1 LKILLIHTKYQFQGG
16 EDAVVEQELHL
27 LKQLHEIE
35 ILYFQNQGG
44 WKGALQFL
52 GSFWNILATRKVKQK
67 IQEFRPDL
75 VHVHNWHFAIG
86 PMFFRE
92 INRFG
97 IPIVHTVHNYRLL
110 CPSAILLHKGN
121 LFTNSLSES
130 FPWKAVR
137 NKVYRSSAAQTFWLA
152 FVVWFH
158 KKIGTWK
165 KIDSYV
171 CLTPFAVELFQ
182 ESKFGISKDRFVVK
196 PNFTGGIKV
205 PHCMEREAHFLF
217 IGRLSE
223 EKGIET
229 LLNAFKGSPFLLK
242 IAGDG
247 PLKELVLNTIKQ
259 SSNISYLGNLTNA
272 KVTEELQKTQALI
285 FPSVWYET
293 FGLVNIEAFANE
305 TPVLACN
312 IGAPQSLIID
322 GYNGFHFEPGNIND
336 LKETVIKFAA
346 LSTAEKKK
354 MGLNAFQNYK
364 SYYSPEMQQG
374 YFDAIY
380 HSVLKKK

>member
-1 LKILLIHTKYQFQGG
+1 MKILVIHTHYQLHGG
-16 EDAVVEQELHL
+16 EDTVVKQEMKL
-27 LKQLHEIE
+27 LKQHHIVEVLC
-35 ILYFQNQGG
+35 FQNQAG
-44 WKGALQFL
+44 WQGALQFL
-52 GSFWNILATRKVKQK
+52 CSIWNIGSAKTVRKK
-67 IQEFRPDL
+67 IQEFKPDV

-86 PMFFRE
+86 PMVFRE

-121 LFTNSLSES
+121 LFTNSLRES

-165 KIDSYV
+165 KIDRYV

-196 PNFTGGIKV
+196 PNFTGAVKV
-205 PHCMEREAHFLF
+205 PHCIERETHFLF

-223 EKGIET
+223 EKGIEI

-259 SSNISYLGNLTNA
+259 SSNISYLGNLTSA

-305 TPVLACN
+305 TPVLASK
-312 IGAPQSLIID
+312 IGAPKSLIID
-322 GYNGFHFEPGNIND
+322 GYNGFHFEPGDVDN
-336 LKETVIKFAA
+336 LKAIVAKFNA
-346 LSTAEKKK
+346 LSISEKKR

-364 SYYSPEMQQG
+364 SHYSPEMQQG

-380 HSVLKKK
+380 NNVLKKE